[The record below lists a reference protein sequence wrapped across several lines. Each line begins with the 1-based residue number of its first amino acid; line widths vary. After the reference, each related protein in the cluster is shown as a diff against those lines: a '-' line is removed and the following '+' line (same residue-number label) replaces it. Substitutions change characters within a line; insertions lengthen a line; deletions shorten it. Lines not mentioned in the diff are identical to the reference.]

1 MPFTGHL
8 KLTIIE
14 ATSLQPTEL
23 SLRNSI
29 IKNPNIDPYVDILI
43 DDSLEIGKTTVK
55 LRTSDPSWNEV
66 FTSSL
71 LSAKNLQ
78 LTIFDQSAFPDDNF
92 VANCSLLFDNFKLE
106 QRSNV
111 FDLWVRF

>member
-8 KLTIIE
+8 KLTILE
-14 ATSLQPTEL
+14 ATGLQLTEL

-29 IKNPNIDPYVDILI
+29 IKNPSIDPYVDISV
-43 DDSLEIGKTTVK
+43 DDSLEIGKTSVNT
-55 LRTSDPSWNEV
+55 RTSDPCWNEV

-71 LSAKNLQ
+71 LDATSLQ

-92 VANCSLLFDNFKLE
+92 VANCSMLFDNFKLE
-106 QRSNV
+106 QRNNV